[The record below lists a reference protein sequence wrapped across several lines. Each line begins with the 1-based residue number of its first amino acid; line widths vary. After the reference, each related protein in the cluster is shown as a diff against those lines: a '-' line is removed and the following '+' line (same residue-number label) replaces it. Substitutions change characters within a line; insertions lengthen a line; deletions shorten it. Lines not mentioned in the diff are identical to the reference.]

1 MSNLK
6 VAIIQTD
13 IEWDNKD
20 LNYKNL
26 EEKISN
32 VDKEIDLI
40 VLPEMFNTGFIMK
53 TSLIIF
59 W

>member
-13 IEWDNKD
+13 IAWDNKE

-32 VDKEIDLI
+32 IDKEVDLI
-40 VLPEMFNTGFIMK
+40 VLPEMFNTGFIM
-53 TSLIIF
+53 SQ
-59 W
+59 